1 MVLAAKNVKGEK
13 IMKKWEWQDQ
23 KKRDFAQGIAGQCK
37 TIAEYGG
44 STEALE
50 SQLIQDLAME
60 LHGLRQG
67 QRAFGQTI
75 DSVEDLRWARV
86 EKITRLSMA
95 IHEAN
100 NWLYMPSKDAGEHE
114 KALKQT
120 QKQLGNC
127 YDGKRHTGIGRVQRY
142 LRTIKET
149 AKLDEHCVVQWDQ
162 IKAGIDPKTQRRN
175 TAYSVL
181 CKAKADVKPK
191 SDSAKPVKLEIAS
204 DELTDWGADIR
215 EAFHAFMLK
224 SKKYAECPE
233 LSQRM
238 TSLGFDV
245 PTYTAATNSAAIINY
260 YQGIPWGYTIKCLA
274 PYPYLPVQIE
284 QVA

>member
-1 MVLAAKNVKGEK
+1 MQ
-13 IMKKWEWQDQ
+13 KWEWQDR
-23 KKRDFAQGIAGQCK
+23 KKRDLAKGIAGQCK

-50 SQLIQDLAME
+50 SQLIEDLSME
-60 LHGLRQG
+60 LHGLKQG
-67 QRAFGQTI
+67 QRAYGQMI
-75 DSVEDLRWARV
+75 DSAETLRWARV

-95 IHEAN
+95 VHEAN
-100 NWLYMPSKDAGEHE
+100 DWLYQPSKEASEAE

-120 QKQLGNC
+120 QKQLGYC
-127 YDGKRHTGIGRVQRY
+127 YDGKRYTGIGRVQRY

-149 AKLDEHCVVQWDQ
+149 AKLDTHCVVQWDQ
-162 IKAGIDPKTQRRN
+162 IKAGVDPKTQRRN

-181 CKAKADVKPK
+181 CKAKSDIKPK
-191 SDSAKPVKLEIAS
+191 DETAKPVKLEIAS
-204 DELTDWGADIR
+204 DELTDWNTDIK

-238 TSLGFDV
+238 TSLGFAV
-245 PTYTAATNSAAIINY
+245 PTYTANSNSAAIVNY
-260 YQGIPWGYTIKCLA
+260 YQGIPWGYTIECL
-274 PYPYLPVQIE
+274 PGYPLEVE
-284 QVA
+284 AERVAM

>member
-1 MVLAAKNVKGEK
+1 
-13 IMKKWEWQDQ
+13 MKTGEWQDQ
-23 KKRDFAQGIAGQCK
+23 KKRDFAQGLAGQCK

-50 SQLIQDLAME
+50 SQLIEDLAME
-60 LHGLRQG
+60 LHGLQQG
-67 QRAFGQTI
+67 QRAFGQPI
-75 DSVEDLRWARV
+75 DSAETLRWARV

-100 NWLYMPSKDAGEHE
+100 DWLYQPSKDASECE
-114 KALKQT
+114 KTLKQT

-127 YDGKRHTGIGRVQRY
+127 FDGKRHTGIGRVQRY

-149 AKLDEHCVVQWDQ
+149 AKLDKDCVVQWDR

-181 CKAKADVKPK
+181 CKAKSDIKPK
-191 SDSAKPVKLEIAS
+191 DQKPKAVKLEIAS
-204 DELTDWGADIR
+204 DELTDWNADIR
-215 EAFHAFMLK
+215 ESFHQFMLK

-238 TSLGFDV
+238 ATLGFAV
-245 PTYTAATNSAAIINY
+245 PTYSATSNSAAIINY
-260 YQGIPWGYTIKCLA
+260 YQGIPWGYTIECS
-274 PYPYLPVQIE
+274 PGYPLE
-284 QVA
+284 AKAERAAM

>member
-1 MVLAAKNVKGEK
+1 
-13 IMKKWEWQDQ
+13 MKTWEWQDQ
-23 KKRDFAQGIAGQCK
+23 KKRDFAQGVASQCK

-50 SQLIQDLAME
+50 SQLIEDLAME
-60 LHGLRQG
+60 LHGLGIG
-67 QRAFGQTI
+67 QRAFGQPI
-75 DSVEDLRWARV
+75 DSVETLRWARV

-100 NWLYMPSKDAGEHE
+100 DWLYQPSKDAGEHE
-114 KALKQT
+114 KALKQS

-149 AKLDEHCVVQWDQ
+149 AKADERCVIQWDQ

-181 CKAKADVKPK
+181 CKAKSDIKPK
-191 SDSAKPVKLEIAS
+191 SEKPKPVKLEIAS
-204 DELTDWGADIR
+204 NELTDWNADIR
-215 EAFHAFMLK
+215 EAFHQFMLK

-233 LSQRM
+233 LAQRM
-238 TSLGFDV
+238 TTLGFAV
-245 PTYTAATNSAAIINY
+245 PTYSATSNSAAIVNY
-260 YQGIPWGYTIKCLA
+260 YQGIPWGYSIECL
-274 PYPYLPVQIE
+274 PGYPLEVE
-284 QVA
+284 AERVAM